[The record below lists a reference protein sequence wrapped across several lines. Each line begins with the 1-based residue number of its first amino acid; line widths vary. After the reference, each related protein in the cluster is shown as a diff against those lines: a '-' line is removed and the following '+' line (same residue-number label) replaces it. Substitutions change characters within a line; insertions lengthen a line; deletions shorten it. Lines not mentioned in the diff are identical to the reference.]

1 MAFHSFRHFST
12 IFLYCC
18 NHFPAEQLFKK
29 AETIINAMRT
39 NKNEGYR
46 LLVEAAKLGHR
57 EARSILAWARL
68 LGTPLGP
75 TSLRVVIDDIP
86 NIFKVFKELADT
98 GLPSAHMVYTQ
109 YNKQY

>member
-1 MAFHSFRHFST
+1 MRYFS
-12 IFLYCC
+12 IVFLYL
-18 NHFPAEQLFKK
+18 FLAEQLFKK
-29 AETIINAMRT
+29 AESIINAMRT
-39 NKNEGYR
+39 NKHEGYR

-75 TSLRVVIDDIP
+75 TSLRVAIDDIP

-98 GLPSAHMVYTQ
+98 GLPSAHMVYIHA
-109 YNKQY
+109 YSRR